1 MQRAP
6 HREQLP
12 DGPESIRPVY
22 RQAVSESP
30 ATPPTDDKDW
40 TWVIQQPCPE
50 CGYDPGTIPTEQIPD
65 GLRRAAARWQ
75 LVLQR
80 PDITL
85 RPSPQVWSP
94 LEYAAHVRDVYVIMG
109 DRAELMLTE
118 SEPTFPNWD
127 QDATA
132 LENRYWEADPATVAA
147 EIAVAAER
155 TAAVFGTVSPDQWDR
170 NGFRSNSAVFTVR
183 TLGIYCLHDLVHHLH
198 DVSRR

>member
-1 MQRAP
+1 MRNWP
-6 HREQLP
+6 
-12 DGPESIRPVY
+12 IRFDDSVGDY

-40 TWVIQQPCPE
+40 TWVTRQPCPE
-50 CGYDPGTIPTEQIPD
+50 CGYDPSTVRTEQLPD
-65 GLRRAAARWQ
+65 DLLQAATRWQ
-75 LVLQR
+75 LVVQR
-80 PDITL
+80 PGITL

-94 LEYAAHVRDVYVIMG
+94 LEYAAHVVDVYLIMG

-132 LENRYWEADPATVAA
+132 LEKRYWEADPVVVAA
-147 EIAVAAER
+147 EIGATAER
-155 TAAVFGTVSPDQWDR
+155 TAAVFAAVSADEWER
-170 NGFRSNSAVFTVR
+170 VGYRSNGAVFTVR

-198 DVSRR
+198 DVSRQ